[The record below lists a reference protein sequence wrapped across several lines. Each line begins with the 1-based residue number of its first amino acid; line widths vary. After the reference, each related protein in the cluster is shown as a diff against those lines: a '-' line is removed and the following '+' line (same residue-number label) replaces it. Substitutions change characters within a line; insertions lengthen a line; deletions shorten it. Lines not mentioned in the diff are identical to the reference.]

1 MNKKLFLSYGHPE
14 ASICQKI
21 CDHLRANGFD
31 VWMDLDDIKEGND
44 WRRKIFEGI
53 SESNG
58 VLACLSRHSC
68 RKPGVCLNELSIAVG
83 VKGGNIKTILLENE
97 EEVVPPAE
105 LCHSQWLDMHDWK
118 EWESRGNEAFEDW
131 FSSKM
136 KTLVEMLKRDG
147 EFAGEIESVRKI
159 LNPLISRS
167 RQSALLA
174 KAFWGR
180 AWLADEVEKW
190 LRDNDADRMLVLYG
204 EPGIGKSA
212 FAANYMHY
220 HEKVVGGIF
229 CERNHVHFNDPE
241 NIIRSISYQLACRLP
256 AYRKALIQIFGNGD
270 NLKDKTVSELFDM
283 LLSEPLQHLYIDG
296 GHENL
301 CFIIDGLDECGDE
314 KDNDLARTLKQY
326 ADRLPNWL
334 RFLVTTR
341 ELASVTS
348 IFGNMN
354 SMKLQGSMERNMVD
368 IRTYYE
374 SCLETELQQIPS
386 ESERNKVLDRLTE
399 ASKGVFLYAELMANS
414 IHNGN
419 QSITD
424 LEHFPEG
431 LSAMFYQWFEGS
443 FPKHEEYEQK
453 YRRFIST
460 MLAIPEGIPTN
471 MVTSLLG
478 VDENREHDILLKMQI
493 LLANNTNWLGEKTW
507 KFSHQ
512 YIGEWIRG
520 EEAGRFYCS
529 AEAGHK
535 GLVEYLQKKFENDPK
550 QMTVWETFTLLSYA
564 EQLKEE
570 FQVKVSKT
578 RGYLEKAIAVGDD
591 FVQTEEIYCARMC
604 YDILNQWFI
613 GYRNHDYENQS
624 GKSKHRIR
632 DMESG
637 VRKRQDILNELHA
650 YTDDSAKNKKL
661 SQLMEEGYTAAAV
674 EMVRNSLHAG
684 VEQEKESRR
693 FDEHSLID
701 KIADSILFHS
711 FEDAR
716 NKVKSGIRELTVQ
729 EKDKRSFRGPILTI
743 PMTIVVFILM
753 AANFYFFYADG
764 TQPGAEL
771 PYLYD
776 VKESLLRIIVN
787 LGIRCGI
794 LLGLIA
800 YFKTDLEAKGKK
812 REKSLKRLA
821 FGMAAATVSYFVLRM
836 TDSFLWFV
844 AYMILCPFYIWLK
857 DSEKR
862 DKNWEKYLH
871 GKTPYFE
878 LEPAHYWKEYWC
890 GCILGLFLAVQGAT
904 VSYVRFFMEELW
916 PFLIMALATFM
927 LYREETY
934 ELRKK
939 PAHPFLWSARY
950 YGLAIALL
958 MGCTYYSN
966 RYVDF
971 TDHIC
976 WFYMLLI
983 ADTAYLLFAKPRTSE
998 LIRFSKNLNR
1008 RSMFDLEQ
1016 EEGINSQDI
1025 QRKRQK
1031 KMPYRIVAT
1040 VLANIAAVV
1049 LLFATSSRVREIV
1062 RSIYYEIMGYQGWGN
1077 LGWISHR
1084 MQAISQS
1091 LNGDYSALN
1100 SDYFISQQLPMSWIH
1115 HHYGILV
1122 LAAFLI
1128 MIIVLLVMM
1137 KRYIQEDIES
1147 EFVVTVQK
1155 LILFSFIFQT
1165 VLGAAAELF
1174 MFTSTNVKIIFL
1186 GDESSI
1192 LLWILFMKIGKKK
1205 NRV

>member
-118 EWESRGNEAFEDW
+118 EWKSRGNEAFEDW

-296 GHENL
+296 GHETL

-512 YIGEWIRG
+512 YIGEWIQG
-520 EEAGRFYCS
+520 EESGRFYCS
-529 AEAGHK
+529 ANVGAD
-535 GLVEYLQKKFENDPK
+535 LVGRYLQEKYQKDSAH
-550 QMTVWETFTLLSYA
+550 MISWEMFTFLDDSYDM
-564 EQLKEE
+564 EE
-570 FQVKVSKT
+570 SVKT
-578 RGYLEKAIAVGDD
+578 RVLKDNKFLEQAVSLADTYALDEEVFRARVCYERLEQFVYDSEAQAESQLGRMTRKKLARLSEGIEKRLGILDRLDMLVDGNMKDQTMGQMLEK
-591 FVQTEEIYCARMC
+591 
-604 YDILNQWFI
+604 
-613 GYRNHDYENQS
+613 
-624 GKSKHRIR
+624 GK
-632 DMESG
+632 
-637 VRKRQDILNELHA
+637 
-650 YTDDSAKNKKL
+650 
-661 SQLMEEGYTAAAV
+661 TADLV
-674 EMVRNSLHAG
+674 EMVRESLKSGYKNLGYHI
-684 VEQEKESRR
+684 
-693 FDEHSLID
+693 LID
-701 KIADSILFHS
+701 DIADSVLFRT
-711 FEDAR
+711 FEQAR
-716 NKVKSGIRELTVQ
+716 IRMKEGIKELKVQ
-729 EKDKRSFRGPILTI
+729 ERDRKQFRGPVLTI
-743 PMTIVVFILM
+743 PMTLIVVLLTIARLYFAYLDGINDPDYAWMGHFFLRRQIFTMIFECAVLLAAISYYKKDLSSVGKTRAKSIRHLISAMLWGVFLYIMAYAYSDFVFFAGLLAVIL
-753 AANFYFFYADG
+753 FYWLWDY
-764 TQPGAEL
+764 P
-771 PYLYD
+771 
-776 VKESLLRIIVN
+776 KEETRKPQKGYWGEIWF
-787 LGIRCGI
+787 GI
-794 LLGLIA
+794 LISMYLLAKGSMYYLRSLIA
-800 YFKTDLEAKGKK
+800 DF
-812 REKSLKRLA
+812 
-821 FGMAAATVSYFVLRM
+821 
-836 TDSFLWFV
+836 
-844 AYMILCPFYIWLK
+844 
-857 DSEKR
+857 
-862 DKNWEKYLH
+862 
-871 GKTPYFE
+871 
-878 LEPAHYWKEYWC
+878 
-890 GCILGLFLAVQGAT
+890 
-904 VSYVRFFMEELW
+904 W
-916 PFLIMALATFM
+916 PLIIMALSMTL
-927 LYREETY
+927 LYKEET
-934 ELRKK
+934 EEMKSQKHRPL
-939 PAHPFLWSARY
+939 LWSAVY
-950 YGLAIALL
+950 YGIAIILLSLA
-958 MGCTYYSN
+958 TYNVYIYGKFSW
-966 RYVDF
+966 
-971 TDHIC
+971 TDYTDQIR
-976 WFYMLLI
+976 WIYMLLV
-983 ADTAYLLFAKPRTSE
+983 ADTAYLLFARPNVDE
-998 LIRFSKNLNR
+998 LVKYSKRMHQKSL
-1008 RSMFDLEQ
+1008 FDLDLKEGMDEQ
-1016 EEGINSQDI
+1016 EIMNKI
-1025 QRKRQK
+1025 RA
-1031 KMPYRIVAT
+1031 KMPHRIVMTIFAN
-1040 VLANIAAVV
+1040 LAAMIG
-1049 LLFATSSRVREIV
+1049 LILMSPRVREIAI
-1062 RSIYYEIMGYQGWGN
+1062 SLYHEIMGYDSYRN
-1077 LGWISHR
+1077 LGWLSHR
-1084 MQAISQS
+1084 MNAVSQS
-1091 LNGDYSALN
+1091 YHGDYSALN
-1100 SDYFISQQLPMSWIH
+1100 SQSFISQDLPLSWIH
-1115 HHYGILV
+1115 HHYGMTLM
-1122 LAAFLI
+1122 LAALGLCILLLI
-1128 MIIVLLVMM
+1128 FM
-1137 KRYIQEDIES
+1137 KRYMQPEIES
-1147 EFVVTVQK
+1147 RFVISVQK
-1155 LILFSFIFQT
+1155 LIMFSFVFQT
-1165 VLGAAAELF
+1165 VLGIAAELF
-1174 MFTSTNVKIIFL
+1174 LFTNTTVKVIFL
-1186 GDESSI
+1186 GDSSSL
-1192 LLWILFMKIGKKK
+1192 LLWILFMRIGKSRNRKRLVKK
-1205 NRV
+1205 EG

>member
-1 MNKKLFLSYGHPE
+1 MDKKLFLSYGHPE
-14 ASICQKI
+14 ASICLKI

-97 EEVVPPAE
+97 EAVVPPAE

-118 EWESRGNEAFEDW
+118 EWESRGAEAFEDW

-180 AWLADEVEKW
+180 AWLADQVEEW
-190 LRDNDADRMLVLYG
+190 LQDKHADRMLILYG

-220 HEKVVGGIF
+220 NEKVVGGIF
-229 CERNHVHFNDPE
+229 CERDHVHFNDPE

-270 NLKDKTVSELFDM
+270 NLKNKNVSELFDM
-283 LLSEPLQHLYIDG
+283 LLSEPLQNLYIDG
-296 GHENL
+296 GHETL

-374 SCLETELQQIPS
+374 SCLENELQQIPL

-424 LEHFPEG
+424 LEHFPDG

-443 FPKHEEYEQK
+443 IPKHEEYEQK

-493 LLANNTNWLGEKTW
+493 LLASNTNWLGEKTW

-529 AEAGHK
+529 ANVGADLVGRYLQEKYQKDSAHMTSWEMFTFLGDSFDMEESVKISVLKDNKFLEQAVSLADTYALDEEVFRARVCYERLEQFVDDGKMHFGNQLNRKTRKNLK
-535 GLVEYLQKKFENDPK
+535 GLSESLQNR
-550 QMTVWETFTLLSYA
+550 L
-564 EQLKEE
+564 
-570 FQVKVSKT
+570 
-578 RGYLEKAIAVGDD
+578 
-591 FVQTEEIYCARMC
+591 
-604 YDILNQWFI
+604 DILKQLQTLSN
-613 GYRNHDYENQS
+613 GD
-624 GKSKHRIR
+624 
-632 DMESG
+632 
-637 VRKRQDILNELHA
+637 
-650 YTDDSAKNKKL
+650 AKN
-661 SQLMEEGYTAAAV
+661 QNMRQMMEKGTTSRQV
-674 EMVRNSLHAG
+674 EMVRESLKSTSDSFG
-684 VEQEKESRR
+684 YRE
-693 FDEHSLID
+693 LID
-701 KIADSILFHS
+701 RIADSILFRT
-711 FEDAR
+711 FEQAR
-716 NKVKSGIRELTVQ
+716 TRMKDGIKELKVQ
-729 EKDKRSFRGPILTI
+729 ERDRKNLRGPILTL
-743 PMTIVVFILM
+743 PMTLIVAVLVIARLYFTYVDSILDPDYAWM
-753 AANFYFFYADG
+753 GDYYVRYVRRQLITMGFECAILWAAISYYKRDLTAFGKTRAKSIRHLISAMFWGVLLYIIAYGYSVLAFLAGYLVVLLIYWLWDYQEDKAKQKSRGYWGEIG
-764 TQPGAEL
+764 T
-771 PYLYD
+771 
-776 VKESLLRIIVN
+776 
-787 LGIRCGI
+787 GI
-794 LLGLIA
+794 LLSMYL
-800 YFKTDLEAKGKK
+800 LSKG
-812 REKSLKRLA
+812 S
-821 FGMAAATVSYFVLRM
+821 VY
-836 TDSFLWFV
+836 
-844 AYMILCPFYIWLK
+844 
-857 DSEKR
+857 
-862 DKNWEKYLH
+862 
-871 GKTPYFE
+871 
-878 LEPAHYWKEYWC
+878 
-890 GCILGLFLAVQGAT
+890 
-904 VSYVRFFMEELW
+904 YVRSLLAGFW
-916 PFLIMALATFM
+916 PMIIMALSMTL
-927 LYREETY
+927 LYKEETA
-934 ELRKK
+934 EIRSKK
-939 PAHPFLWSARY
+939 SRPVLWSAVY
-950 YGLAIALL
+950 YGVAIVLLSLATFN
-958 MGCTYYSN
+958 GGEW
-966 RYVDF
+966 
-971 TDHIC
+971 TDYTDQIR
-976 WFYMLLI
+976 WLYMLLV
-983 ADTAYLLFAKPRTSE
+983 ADAAYLLFAKPNVSE
-998 LIRFSKNLNR
+998 LIQYSR
-1008 RSMFDLEQ
+1008 RMHQKSMFDLDLKEGMNEQ
-1016 EEGINSQDI
+1016 EILDRI
-1025 QRKRQK
+1025 RA
-1031 KMPYRIVAT
+1031 KMPHRIVVT
-1040 VLANIAAVV
+1040 VVSNLVAIVT
-1049 LLFATSSRVREIV
+1049 LFVMSKRVREIAV
-1062 RSIYYEIMGYQGWGN
+1062 SLYHEIMGYDSIWN
-1077 LGWISHR
+1077 LGWIAHR
-1084 MQAISQS
+1084 MNAVSQS
-1091 LNGDYSALN
+1091 YHGDYSALN
-1100 SDYFISQQLPMSWIH
+1100 SQSFISRYLPLSWIH
-1115 HHYGILV
+1115 HHYGMALMLGFLGLSIL
-1122 LAAFLI
+1122 LLI
-1128 MIIVLLVMM
+1128 FM
-1137 KRYIQEDIES
+1137 KRYMQPEIES
-1147 EFVVTVQK
+1147 RFVISVQK
-1155 LILFSFIFQT
+1155 LILFSFVFQT
-1165 VLGAAAELF
+1165 VLGIAAELF
-1174 MFTSTNVKIIFL
+1174 LFTNTTVKLIFL
-1186 GDESSI
+1186 GDTSSL
-1192 LLWILFMKIGKKK
+1192 LLWILFMRIGKSRNRK
-1205 NRV
+1205 NTGRKRGAEHE